1 MDQFLDKYVFPYTQ
15 RYIGR
20 AKKTKDGLPI
30 YTKREELFNM
40 ISHIIGIFIGFGMII
55 ATLYTHHSDWGL
67 YGGIIFGISLIILYG
82 ASSVYHGLPMEL
94 VEEKKIFRLLDHC
107 SIFILI
113 AGTCTPFILSLVYLR
128 SVAFEWIFYA
138 IIWFLAFGGITL
150 LCVNMKRFK
159 SITVVMYVVMGGLI
173 VIRADIFAQFIEK
186 TGVALMVAGSL
197 IYLLGLL
204 FYGLGSKREWM
215 HSVFHVL
222 CLIGSVIHCIC
233 ICGYVI

>member
-1 MDQFLDKYVFPYTQ
+1 
-15 RYIGR
+15 
-20 AKKTKDGLPI
+20 
-30 YTKREELFNM
+30 
-40 ISHIIGIFIGFGMII
+40 
-55 ATLYTHHSDWGL
+55 
-67 YGGIIFGISLIILYG
+67 
-82 ASSVYHGLPMEL
+82 
-94 VEEKKIFRLLDHC
+94 
-107 SIFILI
+107 
-113 AGTCTPFILSLVYLR
+113 
-128 SVAFEWIFYA
+128 
-138 IIWFLAFGGITL
+138 
-150 LCVNMKRFK
+150 MKQFK

-197 IYLLGLL
+197 TYLLGLL